1 MFNTRTVLVGST
13 VVDSD
18 SRRWEVVAKITTSE
32 DTDKIRL
39 VLLSE
44 NLHISDEFTTLGFG
58 KTSQIQLVY
67 TEVGGMDER
76 LKKIGVEESY
86 SGIASKVNRGT
97 FSFLF
102 FAQCMHAIGKTIVH
116 IDPKG
121 VK

>member
-58 KTSQIQLVY
+58 ETSQIQLVY
-67 TEVGGMDER
+67 TEVGGRDER
-76 LKKIGVEESY
+76 RNEGV
-86 SGIASKVNRGT
+86 
-97 FSFLF
+97 
-102 FAQCMHAIGKTIVH
+102 
-116 IDPKG
+116 
-121 VK
+121 

>member
-44 NLHISDEFTTLGFG
+44 NLHISDEFTALGFG

-67 TEVGGMDER
+67 TEVGGKDER
-76 LKKIGVEESY
+76 RNEGV
-86 SGIASKVNRGT
+86 
-97 FSFLF
+97 
-102 FAQCMHAIGKTIVH
+102 
-116 IDPKG
+116 
-121 VK
+121 

>member
-58 KTSQIQLVY
+58 ETSQIQLVY

-76 LKKIGVEESY
+76 RNEGV
-86 SGIASKVNRGT
+86 
-97 FSFLF
+97 
-102 FAQCMHAIGKTIVH
+102 
-116 IDPKG
+116 
-121 VK
+121 

>member
-18 SRRWEVVAKITTSE
+18 SRRWEVAAKITTSE

-44 NLHISDEFTTLGFG
+44 NLHISDEFTALGFG

-76 LKKIGVEESY
+76 RNEGV
-86 SGIASKVNRGT
+86 
-97 FSFLF
+97 
-102 FAQCMHAIGKTIVH
+102 
-116 IDPKG
+116 
-121 VK
+121 

>member
-44 NLHISDEFTTLGFG
+44 NLQISDEFTTLGFG

-67 TEVGGMDER
+67 TEVGGKDER
-76 LKKIGVEESY
+76 RNEGV
-86 SGIASKVNRGT
+86 
-97 FSFLF
+97 
-102 FAQCMHAIGKTIVH
+102 
-116 IDPKG
+116 
-121 VK
+121 